1 MSLLEIFL
9 TFWCCLILKIERM
22 HHAVP
27 LSDLLSGPVCSLQLH
42 TAAFHFRHLFK
53 DQRAASTTLWKRA
66 RVQPVETQ
74 VLSIMVMISP
84 TMFILT
90 ANCCYWPVLCIG
102 THRAAVILPQL
113 LACILNQIWYILTV
127 FVCKTA
133 TPCLF
138 KPKDFPWL
146 FCREPNVLGIV
157 RCGESTHKA
166 FTESVWLLFSDRV
179 GNSCKF
185 TVPTKCACYCDSFV
199 VYQHLNMKQ

>member
-74 VLSIMVMISP
+74 VLSIMVLISP

-127 FVCKTA
+127 FVCRVQNSHTLSLQAKR
-133 TPCLF
+133 LS
-138 KPKDFPWL
+138 L
-146 FCREPNVLGIV
+146 IVLQG
-157 RCGESTHKA
+157 A
-166 FTESVWLLFSDRV
+166 
-179 GNSCKF
+179 
-185 TVPTKCACYCDSFV
+185 KCAWHCQMWRIYPQSLHWISVATF
-199 VYQHLNMKQ
+199 QWQGREQL